1 MGWLHYVVAVDL
13 ELMLVGVVEE
23 VFLSRLRTSL
33 VMEKLML
40 LEEKVLV
47 RVVQEAQAVVS
58 LRMFALDVSTLVF
71 TRLMEEAGKTTLLL
85 AQFMSRKLHVDR
97 NMPN

>member
-1 MGWLHYVVAVDL
+1 MGWLHYVVALDL

-47 RVVQEAQAVVS
+47 
-58 LRMFALDVSTLVF
+58 
-71 TRLMEEAGKTTLLL
+71 
-85 AQFMSRKLHVDR
+85 
-97 NMPN
+97 